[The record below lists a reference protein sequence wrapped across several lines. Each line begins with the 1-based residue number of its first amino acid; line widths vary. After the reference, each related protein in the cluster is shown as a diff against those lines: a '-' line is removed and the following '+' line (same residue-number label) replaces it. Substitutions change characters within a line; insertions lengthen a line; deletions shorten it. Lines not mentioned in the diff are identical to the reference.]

1 MTLRD
6 LMEQIEIQGG
16 VIIRRFEDDG
26 ETEISILDTTD
37 FECDRYKLQDNDLDR
52 RVIYLYPVVMDM
64 AYLGIEVE

>member
-16 VIIRRFEDDG
+16 VIIKRFEDDG
-26 ETEISILDTTD
+26 ETEIVLLETTD
-37 FECDRYKLQDNDLDR
+37 FECDKRKLQDGDLDR
-52 RVIYLYPVVMDM
+52 RVTYLYPVVIDM

>member
-16 VIIRRFEDDG
+16 AVIKRFEDDG
-26 ETEISILDTTD
+26 ETEIIILETTD
-37 FECDRYKLQDNDLDR
+37 FECDRHKLQDSDLDR
-52 RVIYLYPVVMDM
+52 RITYLYPVVMDM